1 MVIVAEPSVQSL
13 SGLTPHYRGRSG
25 ERGRGGFRV
34 GATGNTVK
42 IRVKSPYDLFFFL
55 NNNIKMIVCELK

>member
-1 MVIVAEPSVQSL
+1 MIVAEPSVQSL

-34 GATGNTVK
+34 GATGKTVTIK
-42 IRVKSPYDLFFFL
+42 VKSPHQLL
-55 NNNIKMIVCELK
+55 LIVK

>member
-34 GATGNTVK
+34 GATGKTVTIK
-42 IRVKSPYDLFFFL
+42 VKSPYQILLFL
-55 NNNIKMIVCELK
+55 IACG